1 MLETYHCW
9 WPLQEHTPHICHW
22 ELSDISSTDLS
33 PTYFLECL
41 FNQWLT
47 YYWTGLIDSWW
58 TYFWTGRLSNHWL
71 YYFLTHADWSLFDFL
86 SGLLVPWLTCVWQ
99 WLTQS
104 NCPTLHHIRQHYH
117 VIRDQLATFRNL
129 LFSFLQDAR
138 SGQFQLKSKQK
149 IFKNVP

>member
-58 TYFWTGRLSNHWL
+58 TYFWTGRLSDHWL
-71 YYFLTHADWSLFDFL
+71 YQFLTLADWSLFDFL
-86 SGLLVPWLTCVWQ
+86 FWAVSSLIDLCLAMIWPSQIVQHSTISGSIIMWYEISWLLLE
-99 WLTQS
+99 
-104 NCPTLHHIRQHYH
+104 
-117 VIRDQLATFRNL
+117 A
-129 LFSFLQDAR
+129 FSFPFCKMHDQD
-138 SGQFQLKSKQK
+138 SFS
-149 IFKNVP
+149 

>member
-58 TYFWTGRLSNHWL
+58 TYFLDGQAKRSLIVLLPDPRWLIIVRLPFWAVSSLIDLCLAMIWPSQIVQHSTISGSIIMWYEISWL
-71 YYFLTHADWSLFDFL
+71 
-86 SGLLVPWLTCVWQ
+86 LLE
-99 WLTQS
+99 
-104 NCPTLHHIRQHYH
+104 
-117 VIRDQLATFRNL
+117 A
-129 LFSFLQDAR
+129 FSFPFCKMHDQD
-138 SGQFQLKSKQK
+138 SFS
-149 IFKNVP
+149 